1 MFMKSITE
9 IQNFEGKK
17 ALVRVDW
24 NVPMTENGEVSDA
37 SRIENSLQTI
47 EYIKNN
53 GGTPVVMSHFGREG
67 QSIQPVIDFA
77 KKNYSVFE
85 DGVEF
90 LENLRMDKREE
101 ENDEEFARELAAKAD
116 IYVND
121 SFATSHREHASIVGV
136 PKFLPSCAG
145 INFMKEVKA
154 LSKAFDPEH
163 PFLFILGGAKLET
176 KLPLLQKFLNIADK
190 VFVGGLLAAE
200 ASLNPDI
207 SQNPK
212 VIFPVGD
219 IKALDINQETIEVL
233 KFKVKSSKFVLW
245 NGPVGKYEDG
255 YDWGTKELAKIINSS
270 GVEAVIGGGDTESVI
285 DEIVQNNPKIFL
297 STAGGAMLDFLVD
310 GKLVGIEALG

>member
-1 MFMKSITE
+1 M
-9 IQNFEGKK
+9 
-17 ALVRVDW
+17 
-24 NVPMTENGEVSDA
+24 
-37 SRIENSLQTI
+37 
-47 EYIKNN
+47 
-53 GGTPVVMSHFGREG
+53 
-67 QSIQPVIDFA
+67 
-77 KKNYSVFE
+77 
-85 DGVEF
+85 
-90 LENLRMDKREE
+90 
-101 ENDEEFARELAAKAD
+101 
-116 IYVND
+116 
-121 SFATSHREHASIVGV
+121 
-136 PKFLPSCAG
+136 
-145 INFMKEVKA
+145 
-154 LSKAFDPEH
+154 
-163 PFLFILGGAKLET
+163 
-176 KLPLLQKFLNIADK
+176 NIADK

>member
-1 MFMKSITE
+1 MKSITE

-53 GGTPVVMSHFGREG
+53 GGTPVLMSHFGREG

-163 PFLFILGGAKLET
+163 PLLFILGGAKLET
-176 KLPLLQKFLNIADK
+176 KLPLLEKFLDIADK

-200 ASLNPDI
+200 VYENTEIKD
-207 SQNPK
+207 NPK
-212 VIFPVGD
+212 VIFPIGD
-219 IKALDINQETIEVL
+219 IKALDINQETLDVL
-233 KFKVKSSKFVLW
+233 KSEIEKARFILW
-245 NGPVGKYEDG
+245 NGPLGNYENG
-255 YDWGTKELAKIINSS
+255 FTFG
-270 GVEAVIGGGDTESVI
+270 
-285 DEIVQNNPKIFL
+285 
-297 STAGGAMLDFLVD
+297 
-310 GKLVGIEALG
+310 

>member
-1 MFMKSITE
+1 MKSITE

>member
-1 MFMKSITE
+1 MKSITE

-85 DGVEF
+85 DGVKF